1 MLGVG
6 DNHATSDFHEILV
19 GLTMDLGLPSCSKI
33 NIFRNHM
40 FMLNHVKNYDKK
52 LSELTKNY
60 LIKNG
65 CFFFL
70 ESSEKS

>member
-1 MLGVG
+1 
-6 DNHATSDFHEILV
+6 
-19 GLTMDLGLPSCSKI
+19 
-33 NIFRNHM
+33 M

-65 CFFFL
+65 CFFFQKAQKKASQL
-70 ESSEKS
+70 SELSELTRKLSDRSGRRHYSTTEIFG